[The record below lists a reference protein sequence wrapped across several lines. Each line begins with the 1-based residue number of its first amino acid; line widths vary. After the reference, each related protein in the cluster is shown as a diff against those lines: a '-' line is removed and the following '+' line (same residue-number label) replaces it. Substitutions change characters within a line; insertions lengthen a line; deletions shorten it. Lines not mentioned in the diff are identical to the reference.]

1 MAWTFGVKRILSG
14 DKAADGGMGTVLT
27 EHDEHLKGTVVL
39 ETTDETINWVETEE
53 KGKRIAIGQNDAE
66 TTLTFE
72 IANPSLETQAYY
84 LGGTVETS
92 GTPSK
97 KSYSP
102 PALKEVIE
110 KSFTL
115 ETKVGYDIDV
125 TNGKVMATPLGGT
138 VGTEGVMTMKVVVT
152 VQAPEKDGENA
163 LTYREK

>member
-14 DKAADGGMGTVLT
+14 DKAVDGGMGTVLT

-72 IANPSLETQAYY
+72 VANPSLETQAYY
-84 LGGTVETS
+84 MGGEVVTTS
-92 GTPSK
+92 GK
-97 KSYSP
+97 KSYAV
-102 PALKEVIE
+102 PAQREIIE

-125 TNGKVMATPLGGT
+125 TNGKVMATPIGGT
-138 VGTEGVMTMKVVVT
+138 VGTEGVLTMKVVVT
-152 VQAPEKDGENA
+152 VQAPEKVGEDA
-163 LTYREK
+163 LVYREK

>member
-1 MAWTFGVKRILSG
+1 MAWTFGVNRLLSG
-14 DKAADGGMGTVLT
+14 DKAVDGGMGTVLT

-39 ETTDETINWVETEE
+39 ETTDETINWIETEE
-53 KGKRIAIGQNDAE
+53 KGKRIAISQNDAE

-84 LGGTVETS
+84 MGGEVVEDDITE
-92 GTPSK
+92 K

-102 PALKEVIE
+102 PLVKEVIE

-115 ETKVGYDIDV
+115 ETKVGYDIDIP
-125 TNGKVMATPLGGT
+125 NGKVVATPLGGT
-138 VGTEGVMTMKVVVT
+138 VGTENVLTMKVVIT
-152 VQAPEKDGENA
+152 VQAPEKEGVGA